1 MKSANEEK
9 ENDDFIKFM
18 AEIEEESRE
27 SAKAY
32 FEELY
37 ETSHG
42 CGGSAAEDGDYD
54 EFLQEFEG
62 DSSEDEKQDYSR
74 QRKGNLNVKLAASP
88 DGDFPISPYS
98 LYKNGR
104 WVLLEAGQFTE
115 ISIIIDNSP
124 EDLQPLKRA
133 ISYYLL
139 PATNPFG
146 TIRSFVSSQNY
157 ADSFKHIQTYVFE
170 ANHLDGSAESIS
182 IIGDS
187 MLNEA
192 LDTVKREG
200 SPHAYNMMFFYINF
214 WLTLSSQGLL
224 PPEYSLKVDASLV
237 DTASRRQDVL
247 DVISSAFVGWKPY
260 SEDELITLLGYAFFW
275 IDEAMPLIVDAKNY
289 LELRSLITD
298 AHCLT
303 SRPDPEFES
312 VLGKKVKGVEV
323 LGFGRGKRFQLYKM
337 KSGERRKYVQLSYTW
352 RLKYKYAI
360 DRVRNAVFILF
371 CLMTGMRRKELA
383 PLKFSDVIKGKDSVW
398 RVYFSRYKTSSDPNY
413 HGDPDFITIP
423 DYLGEAIETFESL
436 RKVGNNYLKG
446 YIFQPA
452 LGNVEMNLTDRMID
466 TVARNVARETGLPQ
480 LHVHRFR
487 KTIAELLI
495 HESEANIDV
504 IRMIF
509 GHSSYVMTLRY
520 IARNPFIVSSV
531 VETLREHFAE
541 DFVNVVQAIHTGV
554 YAGEAAHRIATQVES
569 RPEYFGGT
577 VLKTTIMQYVSH
589 LLEGGSV
596 LRIQRTSLGTMC
608 LSHRY
613 DSDDDLPPCLKS
625 RRDLI
630 FPTAP
635 DFSSCHIQCEHNII
649 LQGSKDAIEHNLKF
663 YRSLLINRERL
674 KLEAV
679 SEIEDKIDINERLLR
694 ELTGRVVSS
703 EATSSKNLNS

>member
-1 MKSANEEK
+1 MKPANEDK
-9 ENDDFIKFM
+9 ESDDFVKLM

-27 SAKAY
+27 SARAY

-37 ETSHG
+37 DTSHG
-42 CGGSAAEDGDYD
+42 RGGSAGEDGDYD
-54 EFLQEFEG
+54 ELLQEFED
-62 DSSEDEKQDYSR
+62 DSSEDQRQDCSG

-146 TIRSFVSSQNY
+146 TIKSFVSSQNY
-157 ADSFKHIQTYVFE
+157 ADSFKYIQTYVFE
-170 ANHLDGSAESIS
+170 ANRLDGSAESIS

-224 PPEYSLKVDASLV
+224 PSEYSLKVNASLV

-275 IDEAMPLIVDAKNY
+275 IDEAMPQIVAAKNY
-289 LELRSLITD
+289 LDVKSLLTV
-298 AHCLT
+298 AHYST
-303 SRPDPEFES
+303 SRPDLEFES
-312 VLGKKVKGVEV
+312 VLGKQIKGVEV
-323 LGFGRGKRFQLYKM
+323 FGFGRRQRSQAAQL
-337 KSGERRKYVQLSYTW
+337 KSGERRTYLQLTYTW
-352 RLKYKYAI
+352 RLKYKHAI

-383 PLKFSDVIKGKDSVW
+383 PLKFSEVVKGKDGIW

-423 DYLGEAIETFESL
+423 DYLGEAIKVFESL
-436 RKVGNNYLKG
+436 RKVGDNYQKG

-452 LGNVEMNLTDRMID
+452 LGGVEMSLTDRMID
-466 TVARNVARETGLPQ
+466 NVARNVARETGLP
-480 LHVHRFR
+480 
-487 KTIAELLI
+487 
-495 HESEANIDV
+495 
-504 IRMIF
+504 
-509 GHSSYVMTLRY
+509 
-520 IARNPFIVSSV
+520 
-531 VETLREHFAE
+531 
-541 DFVNVVQAIHTGV
+541 
-554 YAGEAAHRIATQVES
+554 
-569 RPEYFGGT
+569 
-577 VLKTTIMQYVSH
+577 
-589 LLEGGSV
+589 
-596 LRIQRTSLGTMC
+596 
-608 LSHRY
+608 
-613 DSDDDLPPCLKS
+613 
-625 RRDLI
+625 
-630 FPTAP
+630 
-635 DFSSCHIQCEHNII
+635 
-649 LQGSKDAIEHNLKF
+649 
-663 YRSLLINRERL
+663 
-674 KLEAV
+674 
-679 SEIEDKIDINERLLR
+679 
-694 ELTGRVVSS
+694 
-703 EATSSKNLNS
+703 